1 MKRCVIFDLDG
12 TLVHSLPDIAAAMN
26 RSLRKFGLPTFEES
40 AYKYKVGNGV
50 LKLTERCVGEHREL
64 YQQVLEAYKAD
75 YAVNN
80 QVNSQAFPGVPEM
93 LRALCDRGM
102 DVCVLTNKDQADAER
117 VLSHYFPDVRFSA
130 IRGRMEGVPLK
141 PDPTGALMIAAQL
154 GVAPADCWYVGDTS
168 TDMNTGNAAGMETIG
183 VLWGYRPREELTA
196 NGARRLVSE
205 PREIVRLAAGE

>member
-26 RSLRKFGLPTFEES
+26 RSLRKFGLPVFEES

-50 LKLTERCVGEHREL
+50 LKLTERCVGERKDL
-64 YQQVLEAYKAD
+64 YQQVLETYKAD

-80 QVNSQAFPGVPEM
+80 QVNSKAYLGVPEM
-93 LRALCDRGM
+93 LKALCEKGV
-102 DVCVLTNKDQADAER
+102 DVCVLTNKDQRDAER
-117 VLSHYFPDVRFSA
+117 VLGHYFPDVHFSV
-130 IRGRMEGVPLK
+130 IRGRTEGVPLK

-154 GVAPADCWYVGDTS
+154 GLEPADCWYVGDTS

-196 NGARRLVSE
+196 NGARHLVSE
-205 PREIVRLAAGE
+205 PGEIVDLAARD